1 MFPRGLC
8 TLCVFLFL
16 LQSSVQLYYPN
27 FLESGVY
34 LKFLDHLIHMVKVT
48 PEQHSLNVVNV
59 AENNTQHAANN
70 DGSGQTELKALRY
83 LAFDVDDPESLWRRP
98 HLL

>member
-1 MFPRGLC
+1 MFPYRLC
-8 TLCVFLFL
+8 TLCVHVFLFL
-16 LQSSVQLYYPN
+16 LPSSVQLYYPN

-48 PEQHSLNVVNV
+48 PEQESLNV
-59 AENNTQHAANN
+59 AENNMQHAPSN
-70 DGSGQTELKALRY
+70 DSSGQTELKALRY
-83 LAFDVDDPESLWRRP
+83 LAWDVDDPESLWRRP

>member
-1 MFPRGLC
+1 MFPYWLC

-48 PEQHSLNVVNV
+48 PEQQCLNV
-59 AENNTQHAANN
+59 AENNTQHAASS
-70 DGSGQTELKALRY
+70 DGSGQTELKALRH
-83 LAFDVDDPESLWRRP
+83 LACDVDDPESLWRRP